1 MTLNPAIASNS
12 RSDPLVA
19 WAVFFVSLL
28 LLWPFYLHRDF
39 AGLEIRFAYFVQEMW
54 RTGMTLYL
62 HTQIGPYPDYPVTS
76 TWLTYGL
83 SKLFGGFS
91 LPLALLPSA
100 VVSAGTVATVWRI
113 GALHSREYGTIAAL
127 LLLSTVGFLI
137 QARTTS
143 LDAWVM
149 FSACLCFYLTVASVL
164 KASPLPLVKLL
175 LLIFIAAIFR
185 GAIGGVIATGV
196 VSTVLLVNR
205 RWKDLFLHGFCAA
218 LVIVAAVALLVVA
231 AYLEGGREFVDRAV
245 GFQFSHRFGD
255 SDSGLDV
262 YFLGA
267 MRSYAMSYPL
277 ALIALIAIA
286 LKGKPSA
293 SAYSLL
299 LLSVVAWLVVVVLGM
314 SIPGTKKTR
323 YILPAAPAMAL
334 LAGALLVKS
343 QEYHFPRVRRAVLIF
358 LAALPLISCIA
369 LLALSRSELAGDMS
383 LQPNLLS
390 AAALSAL
397 LALGSYLSLRKLQ
410 DSQQLWAILVIVT
423 LTVMSALY
431 IVAEPGQQRHES
443 DTEFVSAIQDYR
455 DSLSASRLGFYRLGP
470 TYQDMNYLVVLN
482 SAERPVYTLDA
493 ADIDVSAFREPLI
506 LVLLT
511 ENLEIFSKTYQR
523 SWEEIARGQLGHKDC
538 VALRLN

>member
-19 WAVFFVSLL
+19 WVVFFVSLL
-28 LLWPFYLHRDF
+28 VIWPFYLHRDF

-54 RTGMTLYL
+54 RTGMTLYP

-83 SKLFGGFS
+83 SKLFGGLN

-149 FSACLCFYLTVASVL
+149 FSACLCFYLTVAAVL
-164 KASPLPLVKLL
+164 KGSQLPLVKLL
-175 LLIFIAAIFR
+175 LLIFLAAIFR

-196 VSTVLLVNR
+196 VSAVLLVNR
-205 RWKDLFLHGFCAA
+205 RWKDLFLHGFCAT
-218 LVIVAAVALLVVA
+218 LVIAAVVALLIAA
-231 AYLEGGREFVDRAV
+231 AYLEGGREFVDLAV
-245 GFQFSHRFGD
+245 VLQFSHRFGD
-255 SDSGLDV
+255 PDSGLDV

-267 MRSYAMSYPL
+267 MGSYAMSYPL
-277 ALIALIAIA
+277 ALIAIIAIA
-286 LKGKPSA
+286 LKGKPSR

-299 LLSVVAWLVVVVLGM
+299 LISIVAWLVVVVLGM

-323 YILPAAPAMAL
+323 YILAAAPAMAL
-334 LAGALLVKS
+334 LAGALLVKA

-358 LAALPLISCIA
+358 LAAVPLISCIA
-369 LLALSRSELAGDMS
+369 LLALSRSELASGMS

-410 DSQQLWAILVIVT
+410 DSQQLWAILVIFT
-423 LTVMSALY
+423 LTVMSAKY
-431 IVAEPGQQRHES
+431 IVEEPGQQRHES
-443 DTEFVSAIQDYR
+443 DQEFVSAIQDYR
-455 DSLSASRLGFYRLGP
+455 NSIGSSRLGFYRLGP
-470 TYQDMNYLVVLN
+470 EYQDMNYLVVLN
-482 SAERPVYTLDA
+482 SAERPVYAWDTA
-493 ADIDVSAFREPLI
+493 NIDVSTSRDPLI
-506 LVLLT
+506 LVLLA
-511 ENLEIFSKTYQR
+511 ENLALFSRTYQR
-523 SWEEIARGQLGHKDC
+523 PWEEIARGRLGHKDC